1 VGRGRRGGAGW
12 GARPL
17 RGQGAAL
24 GADPGGT
31 ERRRRG
37 TLHIDPVTVGN
48 IFVHAVALRAASGCV
63 GGRRAHAGEGG
74 EGEGS
79 EGEGGAAGAG
89 PIVLSGLGA
98 MVRRSGARLTV
109 SYQAWYVSGVHIEGN
124 SSELDMPAVSSM
136 QKYTGRRA
144 QDSHELCASKL
155 KEPPCRSAADR
166 AKHAVASPSVSAA
179 ASEEGLREVVS
190 YTVAQQT
197 IFNRACSSRCS
208 SHSIKTGFLSMRTMR
223 AP

>member
-1 VGRGRRGGAGW
+1 MGRGRRGGAGW
-12 GARPL
+12 GAPPL
-17 RGQGAAL
+17 RGQGATL

-89 PIVLSGLGA
+89 TIVLSGLGA
-98 MVRRSGARLTV
+98 VVRRSGARLTV

-124 SSELDMPAVSSM
+124 SSKLDMPAVSSM
-136 QKYTGRRA
+136 QKKYRA
-144 QDSHELCASKL
+144 QGPGFPRVVRKQVKGASL
-155 KEPPCRSAADR
+155 PQCCR
-166 AKHAVASPSVSAA
+166 PSEARYCESVC
-179 ASEEGLREVVS
+179 V
-190 YTVAQQT
+190 
-197 IFNRACSSRCS
+197 CSSD
-208 SHSIKTGFLSMRTMR
+208 
-223 AP
+223 